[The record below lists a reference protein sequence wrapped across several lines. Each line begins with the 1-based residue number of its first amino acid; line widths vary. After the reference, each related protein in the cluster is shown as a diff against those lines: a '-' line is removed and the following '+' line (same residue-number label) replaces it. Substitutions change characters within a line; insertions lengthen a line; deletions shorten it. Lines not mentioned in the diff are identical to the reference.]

1 MEPNRI
7 LAKSIKKHKGTHDRD
22 KGEIYLKEHTRDV
35 WDTFENLT
43 KIVPCATTEKLKQA
57 IQIAII
63 CHDFGKVLPAFQQK
77 TLGNKDYRPF
87 HPYNN
92 IPHSLFSVFWM
103 NGQKIREILGDGD
116 IVKFVYSAVAFHHW
130 RNDFDQLIN
139 WSDSDLCEILD
150 KLILNKKI
158 DTEEFQDALYK
169 NLKGEFR
176 VFPSELK
183 TTELISFNSEWASGI
198 VNGLSLTHYV
208 TPPYKN
214 YFLPKQAGLSEEQK
228 RNWILISGFLMRCD
242 HFASFCEEE
251 NEDLNKIELYG
262 LDKSSLEHEVERY
275 IKDKNSSASI
285 WQLDK
290 VKDCRDK
297 NAILIAP
304 TGYGKTE
311 FAFLWSNGDKFLYT
325 LPLRS
330 AVNQIFERAKN
341 IFTDEKTGLLHSDAD
356 VYLLGDGGETD
367 NLKVYDFA
375 RQLSHPVIISTGDQ
389 FFPYALKPPS
399 YEKVYA
405 TISYSRLVIDEV
417 QAYDPKAAAI
427 IVKFIEDIVLM
438 GGKFLL
444 MTATLPEFVKEGI
457 ERRIY
462 EYEKPILVDIYID
475 RKEDFQKLKKH
486 RIKVIRVANS
496 KDENGR
502 PRFDLTEDNIT
513 QILDYAKEGKRVLVI
528 LNTVRQAQEVYQ
540 QLRDKVE
547 KDSKYNEIKDNLW
560 LLHSRFTWNDRE
572 NKETTLIEKQFKN
585 PKPDSENAPKIL
597 VATQVVEASLDI
609 DADTLF
615 TEIAP
620 LDALVQRMGRVLR
633 RFKENYVYNDE
644 EPNVYIWTFEN
655 GLESGNG
662 NVYKKE
668 LIGITLRL
676 LYSKKAGEQINK
688 EEVKEWIKSIKWEEL
703 EVVSENDP
711 ENTTK
716 TNKKGKGATK
726 EKKRGKP
733 DKQNVSQLIL
743 PIQPFLLSEFKKYE
757 LVKQLYKCLPEDSKY
772 LKEFYDTLR
781 ILDAGYMSDR
791 KEEAHKIFREIYDIQ
806 LIPENKVDDFIQE
819 IKEFFK
825 DEGLK
830 EPKHLFTFFK
840 KRVLSKFVVSDGY
853 FKHRRNLSPDDWVF
867 YKVFEKLNK
876 NEIEEILEK
885 LGRLYGYNNYK
896 EDDFEKKLKRWLS
909 GIYAIPVQYD
919 ENRGIIEG
927 KSKAGRNNNEENQ
940 EIENT
945 KDNLI

>member
-7 LAKSIKKHKGTHDRD
+7 LAKSIKKHKGTYDRD
-22 KGEIYLKEHTRDV
+22 KGEIYLKEHTKDV
-35 WDTFENLT
+35 HDAFENLSNSLRNNKIDT
-43 KIVPCATTEKLKQA
+43 KLIQA

-103 NGQKIREILGDGD
+103 DEEKIREQLKNKNFTQVELENLI
-116 IVKFVYSAVAFHHW
+116 KFIYSSVAFHHW

-139 WSDSDLCEILD
+139 WSEVDLCEILNR
-150 KLILNKKI
+150 LVLNEKVGNKGLR
-158 DTEEFQDALYK
+158 DSLCK
-169 NLKGEFR
+169 NLKDEFQG
-176 VFPSELK
+176 FPNQLK
-183 TTELISFNSEWASGI
+183 ATELISFNSEWASGI
-198 VNGLSLTHYV
+198 VNGLSLAHYV

-251 NEDLNKIELYG
+251 NECLNKIELHG
-262 LDKSSLEHEVERY
+262 LDKSSLEYEVERY

-297 NAILIAP
+297 NAILIGP

-311 FAFLWSNGDKFLYT
+311 FAFLWSNGEKFFYT

-399 YEKVYA
+399 YEKIYA
-405 TISYSRLVIDEV
+405 TMSYSRLVIDEV
-417 QAYDPKAAAI
+417 QAYNPKAAAI
-427 IVKFIEDIVLM
+427 VVKFIEDMVQM

-444 MTATLPEFVKEGI
+444 MTATLPEFVKEEIG
-457 ERRIY
+457 RRIGKENY
-462 EYEKPILVDIYID
+462 ETVDIYID

-502 PRFDLTEDNIT
+502 PRFNLTENNIT
-513 QILDYAKEGKRVLVI
+513 QILDCAKEGKRVLVI
-528 LNTVRQAQEVYQ
+528 LNTVRQSQEVYQ
-540 QLRDKVE
+540 KLRDKVE

-633 RFKENYVYNDE
+633 RFKENYVYNNE

-676 LYSKKAGEQINK
+676 LYSKKAGEQI

-716 TNKKGKGATK
+716 TNKKGKGTTK
-726 EKKRGKP
+726 EKKGGKP

-743 PIQPFLLSEFKKYE
+743 PIKPFLLSEFEKYE
-757 LVKQLYKCLPEDSKY
+757 LVKQLYECLPEDSKY
-772 LKEFYDTLR
+772 LKEFYDTLV
-781 ILDAGYMSDR
+781 ILNAGYMSDR
-791 KEEAHKIFREIYDIQ
+791 KEEAHRIFREIYTITVIPEDRKNDLKSDIINFMQSHNKKLRLYTLFKKKILSKYTVSIPFNARKFSELYPKHLEFWIKEQIKEQPEFVQ
-806 LIPENKVDDFIQE
+806 LIRWFKNIFFVDYEYTETLGINTKTENKVGDS
-819 IKEFFK
+819 
-825 DEGLK
+825 
-830 EPKHLFTFFK
+830 TF
-840 KRVLSKFVVSDGY
+840 V
-853 FKHRRNLSPDDWVF
+853 
-867 YKVFEKLNK
+867 
-876 NEIEEILEK
+876 
-885 LGRLYGYNNYK
+885 
-896 EDDFEKKLKRWLS
+896 
-909 GIYAIPVQYD
+909 
-919 ENRGIIEG
+919 
-927 KSKAGRNNNEENQ
+927 
-940 EIENT
+940 
-945 KDNLI
+945 